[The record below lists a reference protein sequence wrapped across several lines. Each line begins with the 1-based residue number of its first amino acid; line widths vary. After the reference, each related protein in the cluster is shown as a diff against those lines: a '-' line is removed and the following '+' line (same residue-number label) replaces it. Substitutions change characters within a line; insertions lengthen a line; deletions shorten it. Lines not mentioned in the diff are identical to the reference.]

1 MKRSS
6 MKKQRRMLRGWVKWV
21 PVVAIPFSIL
31 FFHTWLN
38 IQILRADYVL
48 RELDSEAREW
58 SERLNNTGMAET
70 IREDPNM
77 LAEQA
82 EQMAFVQP
90 SPGQREMIYYDPSIP
105 LVPPADGDF
114 TVAQLDGASQPNP
127 GATEAAGDQSTIV
140 SAPAAVVVAVD
151 TELPVSETADVAGTA
166 VPPVPPVAAPLL
178 PEIPESLAVTE
189 SPVTAESPVVTEA
202 PVLTEA
208 PVSTATPATVVTNV
222 VLDLPEAGAAEETVV
237 DLESAMESLE
247 SL

>member
-6 MKKQRRMLRGWVKWV
+6 VKKQRRVLRGWVKWV

-58 SERLNNTGMAET
+58 ADRLNHTGMAET
-70 IREDPNM
+70 IHEDPAM

-82 EQMAFVQP
+82 EQLAFVQP
-90 SPGQREMIYYDPSIP
+90 SPGQREMVYYDPTVP
-105 LVPPADGDF
+105 LVAPEDENFA
-114 TVAQLDGASQPNP
+114 VAQLDGGKQADPVE
-127 GATEAAGDQSTIV
+127 TESLTDQSTPV
-140 SAPAAVVVAVD
+140 PAPRVDSAFPVPAA
-151 TELPVSETADVAGTA
+151 T
-166 VPPVPPVAAPLL
+166 VAAPLMET
-178 PEIPESLAVTE
+178 PAAET
-189 SPVTAESPVVTEA
+189 PVMEP
-202 PVLTEA
+202 A
-208 PVSTATPATVVTNV
+208 PVSEPVAPEGILAPAATAAPEAVVTNV
-222 VLDLPEAGAAEETVV
+222 VLELPDAPLPDDVV